1 MKKLILILF
10 AFIGIMTASAQ
21 ETSDKKVFMSLTS
34 ISSIKYQ
41 LISAR

>member
-21 ETSDKKVFMSLTS
+21 ETSDKKS
-34 ISSIKYQ
+34 IYVIDEYFW
-41 LISAR
+41 RM